1 MRYLILS
8 AVVLFGLLSISER
21 SFAEEKDKTGVA
33 NKTLKLA
40 TTTSVEN
47 TGLIYALIS
56 PFEKKFNIKVDVIAV
71 GSGKAL
77 DLGEKG
83 DADIVIVHSPEAENA
98 FIDDG
103 FGVNRRSVMY
113 NDFVIVGPADDPAGI
128 KGETAPDAFKK
139 ISDKKHPF
147 TSRGDISGTHR
158 KEEEIWAI
166 AGIKP
171 QGEWYIQTTEGMGR
185 TLEIAQEKKAYSLV
199 DRGTYIANQDIVDL
213 VILNEGDSRLNN
225 PYSVIAV
232 NPARHPD
239 VNYIYAMAFIGWIT
253 SPEGQNII
261 GEFNKDGKA
270 LFNPGSPK

>member
-8 AVVLFGLLSISER
+8 AVVLFGLLSISEG

-47 TGLIYALIS
+47 TGLIYSLVR
-56 PFEKKFNIKVDVIAV
+56 PFEEKFNIKVDVNAV

-77 DLGEKG
+77 ELGENG
-83 DADIVIVHSPEAENA
+83 DADIVIIHSPEAENE

-103 FGVNRRSVMY
+103 FGINRRSVMY

-139 ISDKKHPF
+139 IADNKSIF
-147 TSRGDISGTHR
+147 TSRGDVSGTHN

-171 QGEWYIQTTEGMGR
+171 QGAWYVETGEGMGR
-185 TLEIAQEKKAYSLV
+185 TLQMAQEKKAYSLV
-199 DRGTYIANQDIVDL
+199 DRGTYIANQEIVDL

-253 SPEGQNII
+253 SPEGQKII

-270 LFNPGSPK
+270 LFNPGSRK

>member
-1 MRYLILS
+1 MCG
-8 AVVLFGLLSISER
+8 LFKE
-21 SFAEEKDKTGVA
+21 
-33 NKTLKLA
+33 
-40 TTTSVEN
+40 
-47 TGLIYALIS
+47 
-56 PFEKKFNIKVDVIAV
+56 KFNIKVDVIAV

-77 DLGEKG
+77 ELGENG
-83 DADIVIVHSPEAENA
+83 DADIVIVHSPVAENA
-98 FIDDG
+98 FIDYG
-103 FGVNRRSVMY
+103 FGVNRLSVMY

-139 ISDKKHPF
+139 IADKKYPF
-147 TSRGDISGTHR
+147 TSRGDISGTHK
-158 KEEEIWAI
+158 KEEEIWAS
-166 AGIKP
+166 AGIKH

-185 TLEIAQEKKAYSLV
+185 TLQIAQEKKAYSLV
-199 DRGTYIANQDIVDL
+199 DRGTYIANQDKVDL

-253 SPEGQNII
+253 SPEGQKII

-270 LFNPGSPK
+270 LFNPGSHK